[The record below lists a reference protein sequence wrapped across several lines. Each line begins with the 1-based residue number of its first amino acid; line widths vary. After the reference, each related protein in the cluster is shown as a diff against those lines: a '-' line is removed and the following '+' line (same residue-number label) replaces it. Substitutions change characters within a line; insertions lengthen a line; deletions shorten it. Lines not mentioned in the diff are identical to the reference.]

1 MSSLAS
7 ESGSSIQSAN
17 EIGQTDFDIDLTS
30 LIINSL
36 EQKDQSSLFPTAAAP
51 PGFNQHSSFGFLLN
65 PNAPNFTN
73 TKPTSP
79 IPLLTSEE
87 SCNSSER
94 KKLFVGNLPSNTS
107 LVDVLELFRPY
118 GRVNEQLSTVKDDN
132 YAFVHFYTE
141 REAASAQR
149 ALNDSYF
156 RSRYIRVQYSTS
168 RGHIK
173 KSKSKFLLLLDYII
187 FNNQQ
192 FNLTHLIN
200 LTVV

>member
-17 EIGQTDFDIDLTS
+17 EIGQYDFDIGLTS

-36 EQKDQSSLFPTAAAP
+36 EQKDSLFPAAAAP
-51 PGFNQHSSFGFLLN
+51 PGFNQQSSFGFPLN
-65 PNAPNFTN
+65 PNAPNFVN

-79 IPLLTSEE
+79 ISLITS
-87 SCNSSER
+87 SDNSNNNER

-107 LVDVLELFRPY
+107 LADVLDLFRPY

-132 YAFVHFYTE
+132 YAFVHFFTE
-141 REAASAQR
+141 REAACAQR

-173 KSKSKFLLLLDYII
+173 KSKSNEF
-187 FNNQQ
+187 
-192 FNLTHLIN
+192 
-200 LTVV
+200 